1 MEHVGIVV
9 EDLDAAIEF
18 FTHLGLE
25 SSGKGGVEGEWVGR
39 IIGLEDVKAEM
50 AMMRAP
56 DGPTEIELVRFHN
69 PPAQPSDSA
78 GPSNALGLRHITF
91 LVDDINTVVEG
102 LKARGAE
109 LVGEVVRYENVYE
122 LCYVRGPEGIIVE
135 LAEKLS

>member
-18 FTHLGLE
+18 FAALGLE
-25 SSGKGGVEGEWVGR
+25 TSGKGQVEGEWVGR
-39 IIGLEDVKAEM
+39 IIGLDEVKAEM

-56 DGPTEIELVRFHN
+56 EGPTEIELVKFHS
-69 PPAQPSDSA
+69 PPAQTSDSA
-78 GPSNALGLRHITF
+78 APSNALGIRHLTF
-91 LVDDINTVVEG
+91 LVDDIHAVVDG

-109 LVGEVVRYENVYE
+109 LVGELVRYEDIYE

-135 LAEKLS
+135 LAEKLG

>member
-18 FTHLGLE
+18 FTQLGLE
-25 SSGKGGVEGEWVGR
+25 SSGKGQVEGDWVGR
-39 IIGLEDVKAEM
+39 IIGLDDVEAEM

-56 DGPTEIELVRFHN
+56 DGPTEIELVKFHN
-69 PPAQPSDSA
+69 PPAQASDST

-91 LVDDINTVVEG
+91 LVEDIHAVVEG
-102 LKARGAE
+102 LEARGTE
-109 LVGEVVRYENVYE
+109 LVGELVRYEDIYE